1 MRSFLHGRHFPLI
14 SLSCLLAFSLACS
27 EKPKVN
33 KDSPDLHYA
42 DAKKALADVKFE
54 KAISLTG
61 EVLSKYSGS
70 EYADRARILRIILM
84 AGLSEGYR
92 SMADAYLAGYEK
104 SIKNAGQFRSSAF
117 DYYRK
122 QKSVVLSFYE
132 ASDFFLKNYSE
143 TTPYVL
149 DCDFPS
155 KDVTIN
161 RGIDDIRAGK
171 LITPELL
178 KVTDE
183 TELQNKVILT
193 LCSFVGAGEDR
204 AKARKQLEGGPKNL
218 EHSEFMVT
226 LGRTLLDNYKLFG
239 RQALNDPTNFK
250 QFVQKAKES
259 SELAQKL
266 LKDKPNKETKE
277 RADRLKLEIDA
288 IDKKLSK

>member
-1 MRSFLHGRHFPLI
+1 MRSFLPGRYFPLM
-14 SLSCLLAFSLACS
+14 SLLFILAFSPACS
-27 EKPKVN
+27 ETPKVN
-33 KDSPDLHYA
+33 KESPEGRYA
-42 DAKKALADVKFE
+42 EAKKAIADAKFE

-61 EVLSKYSGS
+61 EIMSKHSGS

-84 AGLSEGYR
+84 AGLSEGYK
-92 SMADAYLAGYEK
+92 SMADAYLAGFEK
-104 SIKNAGQFRSSAF
+104 SIKNAGQFRSTAF

-122 QKSVVLSFYE
+122 QKSEVLAFYE
-132 ASDFFLKNYSE
+132 ACDYFLKNYSE

-155 KDVTIN
+155 RDVTIN
-161 RGIDDIRAGK
+161 RGIDDIKAGK

-204 AKARKQLEGGPKNL
+204 AKARKELEGGPKNL
-218 EHSEFMVT
+218 DHSEFMVT
-226 LGRTLLDNYKLFG
+226 IGRTLLDNYKLFG
-239 RQALNDPTNFK
+239 RQALNDPTYFG
-250 QFVQKAKES
+250 QFIQKAKES

-266 LKDKPNKETKE
+266 LKEKPNKETKE
-277 RADRLKLEIDA
+277 RADRLKSEIDA
-288 IDKKLSK
+288 IEKKASR